1 MSNIADQSI
10 TDYVEGR
17 QSKSGADRKRRTA

>member
-1 MSNIADQSI
+1 MSNIADPSI

-17 QSKSGADRKRRTA
+17 QSQSGADRKRCAA